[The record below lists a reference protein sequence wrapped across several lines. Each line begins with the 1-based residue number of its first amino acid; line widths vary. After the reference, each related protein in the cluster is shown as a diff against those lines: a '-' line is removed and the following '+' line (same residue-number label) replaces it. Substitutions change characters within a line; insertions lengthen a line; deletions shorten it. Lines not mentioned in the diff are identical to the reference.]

1 MYILLVYILKKPMK
15 IKGFTLIEVLVVVA
29 IIGILAAIGVIQFS
43 GFTESAKA
51 KVVQTQHTNLVKF
64 MTAEFAKCQFNPNGG
79 FGIKYDPHGSGP
91 AAATQIPGTGMIDCK
106 TINTERMGYVF
117 ESYFNNEAKFKN
129 PYSSDLAGVNYSGG
143 PGSTLGTIN
152 FSLSGKTFRVI
163 SAWRDENSQ
172 TKTLISTVTDER

>member
-1 MYILLVYILKKPMK
+1 MK
-15 IKGFTLIEVLVVVA
+15 IKGFTLIELLVVVA
-29 IIGILAAIGVIQFS
+29 IIGILAAIGVTQFS

-51 KVVQTQHTNLVKF
+51 KVVQTNHANLVKF

-91 AAATQIPGTGMIDCK
+91 AAATSIPGTGMIDCK
-106 TINTERMGYVF
+106 SINTERMGYVF
-117 ESYFNNEAKFKN
+117 ESYFINEAKFKN
-129 PYSSDLAGVNYSGG
+129 PYSSDLAGANYSGG

-163 SAWRDENSQ
+163 SAWRDENNQ
-172 TKTLISTVTDER
+172 TKTLISTVTDERQ